1 MPAGR
6 PSDYSE
12 ELAAEICELIIE
24 GNSLRTIASLP
35 DMPAVSTLWRWVSD
49 NKQFQDHYARAKEL
63 QAEGLVDEMV
73 QIADSAVDSDSAACA
88 RVRVDT
94 RKWAASKL
102 RPKKYGE
109 LVKHEHGGPDGGP
122 IPVSI
127 AVSYEKPQ
135 GS

>member
-1 MPAGR
+1 MGR
-6 PSDYSE
+6 PSDYTP
-12 ELAAEICELIIE
+12 ELAASICEQVID
-24 GNSLRTIASLP
+24 GASLRSIGRSEDFPSSA
-35 DMPAVSTLWRWVSD
+35 TLFRWLND
-49 NKQFQDHYARAKEL
+49 IPEFQEQYARAKEL
-63 QAEGLVDEMV
+63 QAEGFADELID
-73 QIADSAVDSDSAACA
+73 IADSAVDTDSAACA

-94 RKWAASKL
+94 RKWVAAKL

-127 AVSYEKPQ
+127 AVSYEKPA